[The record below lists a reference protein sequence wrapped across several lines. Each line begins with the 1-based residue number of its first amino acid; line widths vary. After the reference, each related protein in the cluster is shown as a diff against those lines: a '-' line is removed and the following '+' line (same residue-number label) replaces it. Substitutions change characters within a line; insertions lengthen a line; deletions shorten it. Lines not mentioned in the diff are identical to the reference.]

1 MADREEAL
9 ASFMSITGA
18 EPATALQYLEMSNG
32 NLSAA
37 VNLFMETGGHLDGSV
52 APPPAPA
59 AASASA
65 AAAASMAYDDPYAD
79 VRAPDPSKRQR
90 LVGDVPDIPLRRL
103 HEQYRDFA
111 AESIAAINRAAQ
123 ESEIITPAFAGFEP
137 PRAARDLGSLFQPP
151 VEIMFKGTYS
161 EARALAKNDGKWLL
175 VNILDEIVFASHML
189 NRDTWS
195 DDTVQNVV
203 ASSFVFWQTYW
214 ASEHG
219 RRFCALYQIERETLP
234 VIAIINPKSG
244 EIVHQWTGFM
254 EPSDLTEKLSDFAFT
269 HAVDDTGD
277 AAATTSTTTEPQS
290 YDTMDISD
298 ASEEEQL
305 RRAIEESMRGA
316 NEDEEE
322 SKHDDEETE
331 DDEEDEAPVLPDEPT
346 DASSEVT
353 RVQIRTPDG
362 ARLTRRFLKSDPI
375 AFFWLFVKQQIPE
388 ARRRPFEL
396 RTAFPP
402 AQVALSETDTIA
414 DRKLE
419 NASLMVKW
427 L

>member
-1 MADREEAL
+1 MAEHEESL

-18 EPATALQYLEMSNG
+18 EPSTALQYLE
-32 NLSAA
+32 
-37 VNLFMETGGHLDGSV
+37 VNLFMETGGRLDGSA

-59 AASASA
+59 AAA
-65 AAAASMAYDDPYAD
+65 AAAASTSAYEDPYAD
-79 VRAPDPSKRQR
+79 IRAPDPSKRQR

-111 AESIAAINRAAQ
+111 AESIAAINRATQ
-123 ESEIITPAFAGFEP
+123 EDAISPAFAGFEP

-151 VEIMFKGTYS
+151 VEIMFKGSYS
-161 EARALAKNDGKWLL
+161 EARALAKNDSKWLL
-175 VNILDEIVFASHML
+175 VNVLDEIVFASHML

-214 ASEHG
+214 ASDHG
-219 RRFCALYQIERETLP
+219 RKFCALYQIDRELLP
-234 VIAIINPKSG
+234 VIAIVDPKSG

-254 EPSDLTEKLSDFAFT
+254 EPSDMTEKLSDFAFT
-269 HAVDDTGD
+269 HAMDESSE
-277 AAATTSTTTEPQS
+277 AATAIEPRNE
-290 YDTMDISD
+290 DVVDMSD

-316 NEDEEE
+316 SEEAQ
-322 SKHDDEETE
+322 ETK
-331 DDEEDEAPVLPDEPT
+331 DEEDTEEEEKEEEEEEEVPVLPDEPA
-346 DASSEVT
+346 DGSSDVT

-362 ARLTRRFLKSDPI
+362 SRLTRRFLKSDPI
-375 AFFWLFVKQQIPE
+375 AFFWLFIKQQIPE
-388 ARRRPFEL
+388 ARRRPFEV

-402 AQVALSETDTIA
+402 AQVAFSESETIA
-414 DRKLE
+414 ERKLE

-427 L
+427 SS

>member
-1 MADREEAL
+1 MAEHEESL

-18 EPATALQYLEMSNG
+18 EPSTALQYLE
-32 NLSAA
+32 
-37 VNLFMETGGHLDGSV
+37 VNLFMETGGRLDGSA

-59 AASASA
+59 AAA
-65 AAAASMAYDDPYAD
+65 AAAASTSAYEDPYAD
-79 VRAPDPSKRQR
+79 IRAPDPSKRQR

-111 AESIAAINRAAQ
+111 AESIAAINRATQ
-123 ESEIITPAFAGFEP
+123 EDAISPAFAGFEP

-151 VEIMFKGTYS
+151 VEIMFKGSYS
-161 EARALAKNDGKWLL
+161 EARALAKNDSKWLL
-175 VNILDEIVFASHML
+175 VNVLDEIVFASHML

-214 ASEHG
+214 ASDHG
-219 RRFCALYQIERETLP
+219 RKFCALYQIDRELLP
-234 VIAIINPKSG
+234 VIAIVDPKTG

-269 HAVDDTGD
+269 HAMDESSE
-277 AAATTSTTTEPQS
+277 AATAIEPRNE
-290 YDTMDISD
+290 DAVDMSD

-316 NEDEEE
+316 SEEAQ
-322 SKHDDEETE
+322 ETK
-331 DDEEDEAPVLPDEPT
+331 DEEDTEEEEEEKEEEEEVPVLPEEPA
-346 DASSEVT
+346 DGSPDVT

-362 ARLTRRFLKSDPI
+362 SRLTRRFLKSDPI
-375 AFFWLFVKQQIPE
+375 AFFWLFIKQQIPE
-388 ARRRPFEL
+388 ARRRPFEV

-402 AQVALSETDTIA
+402 AQVAFSESETIA
-414 DRKLE
+414 ERKLE

-427 L
+427 SS